1 MSRGRCRRREGGEL
15 NEFSIQ
21 FPRTHGRGFRVP
33 SLAVSLCSTWTL
45 RFNERIISSGANSV
59 AMTERAQEKKNPTG
73 AEERGKRQR
82 QQQKK
87 TNNKTEIKL
96 PNRQRRCLR
105 REEERENHLRR
116 FLTISTSA
124 IFRFDAPSHSARRHL
139 RCDAAPLMPCFTWS
153 YAFGVSTGFRLLRF
167 YWNCCNFFDKIES
180 SPDCVKVLPGPISPF
195 HASRAYWLVL
205 RGNSGERTIVV
216 FCFLSS
222 PPPFLGFFLLL
233 RP

>member
-59 AMTERAQEKKNPTG
+59 AMTERAQEKKTQPAQKKEGNDNDNN
-73 AEERGKRQR
+73 K
-82 QQQKK
+82 KK

-153 YAFGVSTGFRLLRF
+153 CAFGVSTGFRLLRF
-167 YWNCCNFFDKIES
+167 Y
-180 SPDCVKVLPGPISPF
+180 
-195 HASRAYWLVL
+195 
-205 RGNSGERTIVV
+205 
-216 FCFLSS
+216 
-222 PPPFLGFFLLL
+222 
-233 RP
+233 